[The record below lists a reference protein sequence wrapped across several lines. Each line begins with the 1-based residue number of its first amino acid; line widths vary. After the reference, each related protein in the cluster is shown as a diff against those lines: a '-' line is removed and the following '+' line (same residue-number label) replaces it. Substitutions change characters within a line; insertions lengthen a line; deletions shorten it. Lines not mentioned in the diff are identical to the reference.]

1 MVSKTSVSSFQCE
14 NVCPGCSVG
23 SGFLSMLGD
32 MPTEVQLM
40 MISAGN
46 L

>member
-1 MVSKTSVSSFQCE
+1 MVSKMSVSSFQWE
-14 NVCPGCSVG
+14 KVCPSSRMG

-40 MISAGN
+40 RISAGN